1 MARDHFRRT
10 LGNALPLDELLVSLA
25 RAHGLVETMRAHRL
39 VIEWHG
45 LVGPTIAR
53 VTAPDGLNRGTL
65 SVWVKTSPWM
75 QELRLLREQLIR
87 DINSKLGDPP
97 LVTDMRLHFGS
108 SKLIDPDDPVA
119 QLRAWMQ
126 RRSRP
131 APKQPTPAP
140 PARAAEIAAEATRV
154 DDPELRALIARVRTR
169 WDR

>member
-1 MARDHFRRT
+1 MPRDHFRRT

-75 QELRLLREQLIR
+75 QELRLMREQLIR
-87 DINSKLGDPP
+87 DINAKLGDPP
-97 LVTDMRLHFGS
+97 LVTDIRLHFGAA
-108 SKLIDPDDPVA
+108 KLVDADDPVA

-126 RRSRP
+126 RRARP
-131 APKQPTPAP
+131 PAKQPTPAP
-140 PARAAEIAAEATRV
+140 PARAAAIADEASHV
-154 DDPELRALIARVRTR
+154 DDPELRALISRVRTR